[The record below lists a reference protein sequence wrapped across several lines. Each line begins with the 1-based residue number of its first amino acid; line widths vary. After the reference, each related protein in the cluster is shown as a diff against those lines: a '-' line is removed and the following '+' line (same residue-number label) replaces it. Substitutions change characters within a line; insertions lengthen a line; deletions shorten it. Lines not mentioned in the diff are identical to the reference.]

1 MSFHTCI
8 LTVGY
13 VLTVLSSFNFY
24 LPWLLSLQ
32 ITIRLGY
39 LLMYFRNHLSFQ
51 LKNSENLPVRLLQ

>member
-39 LLMYFRNHLSFQ
+39 LLMYF
-51 LKNSENLPVRLLQ
+51 EPPVILIEKF